1 MKCSDIHSKVS
12 LYTDDFLNMGA
23 RSAFEDHLTVCPL
36 CRERVDEI
44 QVLKANLR
52 QFARPEIPSSVSNRI
67 RLAVRNDI
75 RSGRSMGF
83 TSVTNEWIQMRL
95 MPLGVGIMASFVI
108 GLSFLTMLFSGSRAI
123 SEYAVKSNV
132 PDTHIMLAAN
142 RNPFSAD
149 GSENI
154 TPADYARTRMS
165 VAGESPSINPQGALI
180 ELSRSLVRSGMKN
193 GEVVVVADVFSNG
206 LAQIAEVVEPPRN
219 VSAVVDLEK
228 AFDADVANAPFV
240 PASLDSRS
248 DSVRVVLKF
257 QSVEVNTRPNRKRH

>member
-1 MKCSDIHSKVS
+1 
-12 LYTDDFLNMGA
+12 
-23 RSAFEDHLTVCPL
+23 
-36 CRERVDEI
+36 
-44 QVLKANLR
+44 
-52 QFARPEIPSSVSNRI
+52 
-67 RLAVRNDI
+67 
-75 RSGRSMGF
+75 
-83 TSVTNEWIQMRL
+83 
-95 MPLGVGIMASFVI
+95 
-108 GLSFLTMLFSGSRAI
+108 
-123 SEYAVKSNV
+123 
-132 PDTHIMLAAN
+132 
-142 RNPFSAD
+142 
-149 GSENI
+149 
-154 TPADYARTRMS
+154 MS

-240 PASLDSRS
+240 PAALDSRS